1 MTPDVIGALLVGVG
15 LFAVVVSTQA
25 RKRRRVRNLREL
37 VETAY
42 LESGSGETAKETSKI
57 LARAGLLTERA
68 LGRSGAFAR
77 VTSRIER
84 SDWEVTPGE
93 FIAASVV
100 AGMLGAGVGVVG
112 SSTGL
117 AVLLAAAGLTI
128 PYLIMSRS
136 VERRRAAFEDQF
148 PDVLDLLAAALE
160 SGSSIQQSLEV
171 VVSEASEP
179 AASEFGRV
187 LSAARLGAPLV
198 DALKAMSERLGSR
211 DLTWTVQAIV
221 VQQRTGG
228 RLADI
233 LRTVGEFMRA
243 REEVR
248 RELRALVAEGKLS
261 AYILGALPFA
271 VAGFLLLTNPDYLDP
286 LFSTLPGLVMVVG
299 ASVMMVFGFF
309 VMSRIIKIEV

>member
-1 MTPDVIGALLVGVG
+1 MTPDVAGALLVGAG
-15 LFAVVVSTQA
+15 LFAVVVSYQA

-37 VETAY
+37 VEVAY
-42 LESGSGETAKETSKI
+42 LENNSGERAKETSRI

-68 LGRSGAFAR
+68 LGKSGAFAR
-77 VTSRIER
+77 VTTRIER

-93 FIAASVV
+93 FIAATLV
-100 AGMLGAGVGVVG
+100 AGALGAAVGVIG

-117 AVLLAAAGLTI
+117 AVLLAGAGVTI
-128 PYLIMSRS
+128 PYLVMSRS

-179 AASEFGRV
+179 AASEFARV
-187 LSAARLGAPLV
+187 LSATRLGAPLV
-198 DALKAMSERLGSR
+198 DALKAMSTRLGSR

-299 ASVMMVFGFF
+299 ASVMMVIGFF
-309 VMSRIIKIEV
+309 VMSRIIRIEV

>member
-1 MTPDVIGALLVGVG
+1 MTPDVLGALLVGIG
-15 LFAVVVSTQA
+15 LFAAIVAYQA

-37 VETAY
+37 VDTAY
-42 LESGSGETAKETSKI
+42 LEPSSAETAKETSKI

-68 LGRSGAFAR
+68 LGKSGAFAR

-93 FIAASVV
+93 FIAASLV
-100 AGMLGAGVGVVG
+100 AGTLGAAVGVVG

-128 PYLIMSRS
+128 PYLVMSRS

-179 AASEFGRV
+179 AASEFARV
-187 LSAARLGAPLV
+187 LSVARLGAPLV
-198 DALKAMSERLGSR
+198 DALKAMSDRLGSR

-286 LFSTLPGLVMVVG
+286 LFSTLPGLVMVAG

>member
-1 MTPDVIGALLVGVG
+1 MTPDVLGALLVGIG
-15 LFAVVVSTQA
+15 LFAAIVAYQA

-37 VETAY
+37 VDTAY
-42 LESGSGETAKETSKI
+42 LETSSPETAKETSKI

-68 LGRSGAFAR
+68 LGKSGAFAR

-100 AGMLGAGVGVVG
+100 AGTLGAAVGVVG

-128 PYLIMSRS
+128 PYLVMSRS

-179 AASEFGRV
+179 AASEFARV
-187 LSAARLGAPLV
+187 LSVARLGAPLV
-198 DALKAMSERLGSR
+198 DALKAMSDRLGSR

-286 LFSTLPGLVMVVG
+286 LFSTLPGLVMVAG

>member
-1 MTPDVIGALLVGVG
+1 MTPDILAAALVAAG
-15 LFAVVVSTQA
+15 LFATVLAVEG
-25 RKRRRVRNLREL
+25 RRRRRVRNLREL
-37 VETAY
+37 VEVAY
-42 LESGSGETAKETSKI
+42 LESVDSESARETSKL

-68 LGRSGAFAR
+68 LKDSGAFAR
-77 VTSRIER
+77 LTSKIDR
-84 SDWEVTPGE
+84 SDWQVAPGE
-93 FIAASVV
+93 FVSASLV
-100 AGMLGAGVGVVG
+100 AGALGVAVGFLGG
-112 SSTGL
+112 STPL
-117 AVLLAAAGLTI
+117 AVFLAIAGLSI

-136 VERRRAAFEDQF
+136 VARRRSKFEDQF

-171 VVSEASEP
+171 VVSEAEEP

-187 LSAARLGAPLV
+187 LSAARLGVPLV
-198 DALKAMSERLGSR
+198 DSLKAMSDRLGSR

-261 AYILGALPFA
+261 AYILGGLPFA

-286 LFSTLPGLVMVVG
+286 LFSTVTGLVMVAG
-299 ASVMMVFGFF
+299 AAVMMVIGFF

>member
-1 MTPDVIGALLVGVG
+1 MTPDVLGALLVGTG
-15 LFAVVVSTQA
+15 LFAAIVAYQA
-25 RKRRRVRNLREL
+25 RKRRSVRNLREL

-42 LESGSGETAKETSKI
+42 LESSSLETAKETSRI
-57 LARAGLLTERA
+57 LARAGLITERA
-68 LGRSGAFAR
+68 LGKSGTFAR

-93 FIAASVV
+93 FIAASVI
-100 AGMLGAGVGVVG
+100 AGTLGAVVGVVG
-112 SSTGL
+112 SSIGL
-117 AVLLAAAGLTI
+117 AVLLAAGGLTI
-128 PYLIMSRS
+128 PYLVMSRS

-179 AASEFGRV
+179 AASEFSRV

-286 LFSTLPGLVMVVG
+286 LFSTLPGLVMVAG